1 MFERRFLTLS
11 FKVFNFIYYMTMA
24 AKSFFNIHFSNL
36 GYTSTQIGTINS
48 IARGVALFILPLW
61 GMASDNFKANKRV
74 LQFAILGTLAF
85 SLMFLTTSN
94 FIIII
99 ILMVFLSSF
108 MNPIRPLYDS
118 LLFSNLG
125 DQQNKYGRYRLWG
138 SIGYTIIVPILGF
151 FLEGTNVSNTFY
163 VMAGLLFLTL
173 LISFKLPKNKVQ
185 EETDENKNDEGRF
198 ANIGQLFQNKL
209 FVAFLIYVFFMQI
222 TMNGNLT
229 YFPLYVLEY
238 GGKEGL
244 FGLTKMVGSI
254 SEILILI
261 FSDKILD
268 RFNIK
273 HIFGVSSSAF
283 VIRWVLLGLFPMR
296 SIFLGSQI
304 LHSLSFGLFYVTCVN
319 FINKVTEDDV
329 KSTAQNVFTSVY
341 IGLGSIVGN
350 MVGGVIFDRLGGDIM
365 YLTWAALAFTAGL
378 GYYIFLTQTEKRVV

>member
-1 MFERRFLTLS
+1 MH
-11 FKVFNFIYYMTMA
+11 FKLFNFIYYMSFA

-36 GYTSTQIGTINS
+36 GYTSTQIGLINS
-48 IARGVALFILPLW
+48 IARGVALFILPFW
-61 GMASDNFKANKRV
+61 GIASDSLKANKRV
-74 LQFAILGTLAF
+74 LQFAVIGTMVF

-94 FIIII
+94 LIIII
-99 ILMVFLSSF
+99 VLMVFLASF
-108 MNPIRPLYDS
+108 MNPIRPLYDN
-118 LLFSNLG
+118 LLFGFLG
-125 DQQNKYGRYRLWG
+125 DQENKYGRFRLWG
-138 SIGYTIIVPILGF
+138 SLGYSIIVPILGF
-151 FLEGTNVSNTFY
+151 FFENTNVSNTFY
-163 VMAGLLFLTL
+163 ILSALLFLTL
-173 LISFKLPKNKVQ
+173 LISMKLP
-185 EETDENKNDEGRF
+185 ENEIQKSIDNDNDQGRF
-198 ANIGQLFQNKL
+198 ANIGLLFKNKL

-254 SEILILI
+254 SEILILL

-273 HIFGVSSSAF
+273 HIFAVSSSAF
-283 VIRWVLLGLFPMR
+283 VIRWILLGLYPIR
-296 SIFLGSQI
+296 IIFLSSQI

-319 FINKVTEDDV
+319 FINKVTKDEI
-329 KSTAQNVFTSVY
+329 KATAQNVFTSVY

-350 MVGGVIFDRLGGDIM
+350 MVGGVIFDKLGGDIM

-378 GYYIFLTQTEKRVV
+378 GYYIFLSKTEKRVV

>member
-125 DQQNKYGRYRLWG
+125 AQQNKYGRYRLWG

>member
-1 MFERRFLTLS
+1 
-11 FKVFNFIYYMTMA
+11 MTMA

-48 IARGVALFILPLW
+48 IARGVALFILPIW

-74 LQFAILGTLAF
+74 LQLAIFGTMAF
-85 SLMFLTTSN
+85 SLMFLTTAN

-125 DQQNKYGRYRLWG
+125 EEGQNRYGRYRLWG
-138 SIGYTIIVPILGF
+138 SIGYTIIVPILGY

-173 LISFKLPKNKVQ
+173 MISFKLPKNKIQ
-185 EETDENKNDEGRF
+185 ENNNNEADSGGRF

-209 FVAFLIYVFFMQI
+209 FIAFLIYIFFMQI

-254 SEILILI
+254 SEILILL
-261 FSDKILD
+261 FSNKILD
-268 RFNIK
+268 KFNIK

-283 VIRWVLLGLFPMR
+283 VIRWILLGLFPMR
-296 SIFLGSQI
+296 SVFLGSQI

-319 FINKVTEDDV
+319 FINKVTKDEV

-350 MVGGVIFDRLGGDIM
+350 MIGGVIFDKLGGDIM
-365 YLTWAALAFTAGL
+365 YLTWAAVAFTAGL
-378 GYYIFLTQTEKRVV
+378 GYYIFLTQTEKRVA

>member
-1 MFERRFLTLS
+1 
-11 FKVFNFIYYMTMA
+11 MTMA

-48 IARGVALFILPLW
+48 VARGVALFILPIW

-74 LQFAILGTLAF
+74 LQFAIFGTMAF

-94 FIIII
+94 FMIII

-125 DQQNKYGRYRLWG
+125 EEGQNKYGRYRLWG
-138 SIGYTIIVPILGF
+138 SIGYTIIVPVLGY

-173 LISFKLPKNKVQ
+173 LISTRLPKNKVQ
-185 EETDENKNDEGRF
+185 EATTDQKQEENEGGRF
-198 ANIGQLFQNKL
+198 ANIGKLFENKL

-283 VIRWVLLGLFPMR
+283 VIRWLLLGFFPMR

-319 FINKVTEDDV
+319 FINKVTKDDV

-378 GYYIFLTQTEKRVV
+378 GYYVFLTQTEKRVA

>member
-1 MFERRFLTLS
+1 
-11 FKVFNFIYYMTMA
+11 MA

-48 IARGVALFILPLW
+48 VARGVALFILPIW

-74 LQFAILGTLAF
+74 LQFAVFGTMAF

-94 FIIII
+94 FMIII

-125 DQQNKYGRYRLWG
+125 EEGQNKYGRYRLWG
-138 SIGYTIIVPILGF
+138 SIGYTIIVPVLGY

-173 LISFKLPKNKVQ
+173 LISTRLPKNKVQ
-185 EETDENKNDEGRF
+185 KASTDQEQEENEGGRF
-198 ANIGQLFQNKL
+198 ANIGKLFENKL

-268 RFNIK
+268 RFKIK

-283 VIRWVLLGLFPMR
+283 VIRWLLLGFFPMR

-319 FINKVTEDDV
+319 FINKVTKDDV

-378 GYYIFLTQTEKRVV
+378 GYYVFLTQTEKRVA